1 MTDDYF
7 SDEAIKARVNK
18 RMKRFRYMFTH
29 VALMFL
35 VIFGVILL
43 AAVGVITEPVIAVAV
58 VILTIFSMIVHGMAF
73 GLAMMRESFLEEEIK
88 AATAAAEKRKNEDMT
103 LSDDGELVPLESRL
117 SDEDDAYS
125 GDRSARQHAAG
136 DHS

>member
-103 LSDDGELVPLESRL
+103 LSDDGELVSLQDHAYH
-117 SDEDDAYS
+117 DEDDADDATY
-125 GDRSARQHAAG
+125 ARR
-136 DHS
+136 